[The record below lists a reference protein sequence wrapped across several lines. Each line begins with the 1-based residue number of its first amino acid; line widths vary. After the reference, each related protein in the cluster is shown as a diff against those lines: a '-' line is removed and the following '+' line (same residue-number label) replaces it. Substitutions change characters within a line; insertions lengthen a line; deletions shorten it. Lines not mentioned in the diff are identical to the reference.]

1 MFANQDSL
9 RMPEDVR
16 TALGVLLT
24 QVADLG
30 YSETVPA
37 LDIIEGL
44 LPVSA

>member
-9 RMPEDVR
+9 RMPDDVR

-24 QVADLG
+24 QVVDLG
-30 YSETVPA
+30 YGETVPP

-44 LPVSA
+44 QPIPA